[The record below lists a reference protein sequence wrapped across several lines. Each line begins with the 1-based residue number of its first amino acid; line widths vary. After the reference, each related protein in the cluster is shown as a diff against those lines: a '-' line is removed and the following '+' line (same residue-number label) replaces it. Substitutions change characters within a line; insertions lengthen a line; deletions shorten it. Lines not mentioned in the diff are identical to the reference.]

1 MEIPRWV
8 LWAIIIGF
16 FVLTAVAIYLVNTRL
31 VM

>member
-8 LWAIIIGF
+8 LWTIIIGF